1 MKNIFYIIML
11 NTIFASCTYHCPGY
25 DISQKQM
32 IPFRLGDSVVY
43 VSNLNDTLIF
53 DVDDFF
59 AEGPS
64 SFKGLAMDVDCSPKC
79 YYKMIS
85 RSNLQLTIKETET
98 WSMEICFGENGTY
111 KQVVFHL
118 PSGYVSS
125 LEYETFV
132 DSDYIIRV
140 NDLSGNRRI
149 NSFVKAL
156 FRGII
161 EFHDKQTG
169 LIWTQIEKKN
179 LKSDK
184 NACL

>member
-1 MKNIFYIIML
+1 MKNAFYIIIL
-11 NTIFASCTYHCPGY
+11 ITIFASCTYHCPGY

-32 IPFRLGDSVVY
+32 IPFRLCDSVVY
-43 VSNLNDTLIF
+43 VSNLNDTLLF
-53 DVDDFF
+53 VVDDFY

-64 SFKGLAMDVDCSPKC
+64 SFRSGPVMDVDCRPEC
-79 YYKMIS
+79 YYKMASI
-85 RSNLQLTIKETET
+85 SNLPMIIKETDT
-98 WSMEICFGENGTY
+98 WSMEICFGEGGTY

-118 PSGYVSS
+118 PSGYISS
-125 LEYETFV
+125 LGYESFV

-149 NSFVKAL
+149 NSFVKAP

-169 LIWTQIEKKN
+169 LTWTQI
-179 LKSDK
+179 
-184 NACL
+184 